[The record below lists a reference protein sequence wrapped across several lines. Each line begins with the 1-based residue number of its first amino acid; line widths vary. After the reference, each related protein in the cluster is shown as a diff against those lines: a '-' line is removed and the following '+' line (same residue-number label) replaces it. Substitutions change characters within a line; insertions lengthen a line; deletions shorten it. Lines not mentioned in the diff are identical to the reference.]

1 MFYNPLKDKSFDKQ
15 KASLIAGNNP
25 NLNKLKDNQ
34 TYGEM
39 RKILSKGRDK
49 KETTHVF
56 VGSNKGGCGK
66 TNLSIQLSYFLNAR
80 GYSVLL
86 VDADAQSNVT
96 CSLLEDEAK
105 VESDYSFYDLLTG
118 QASLE
123 NIIGNVS
130 EGLDIMGANQ
140 RLSEVDYFLRSQ
152 ESSDSSSYFER
163 DVTKNVQ
170 SNEIYLQ
177 TYNIF
182 KKLGEKYDFV
192 IYDTNP
198 ETNRLNRIS
207 MQVCDIA
214 LIPIQPKESS
224 AKAYAITLTEINDS
238 FVTINRDTK
247 NIRDR
252 VKLLFNNNN
261 YIPERKKQSVIKKIY
276 QHFAGDILDD
286 YIDYSFELGE
296 ASDVGW
302 PAFIH
307 SEVSDETIQNLSSV
321 VDEVILLAQRV
332 SGEKKNTH
340 KRRHMFLSDNA

>member
-1 MFYNPLKDKSFDKQ
+1 MFYNPMKDKKFNK
-15 KASLIAGNNP
+15 KKISLIAGNNP
-25 NLNKLKDNQ
+25 NLNKLNDVH
-34 TYGEM
+34 TYEEM
-39 RKILSKGRDK
+39 RSILSKNRDK
-49 KETTHVF
+49 KETTHIF

-80 GYSVLL
+80 GYKVLL

-96 CSLLEDEAK
+96 CSLLADESK
-105 VESDYSFYDLLTG
+105 VESDYSFYDILTG
-118 QASLE
+118 QASLSDV
-123 NIIGNVS
+123 IGNVT

-152 ESSDSSSYFER
+152 ESSENSSYFDR
-163 DVTKNVQ
+163 DVTKNIQ

-247 NIRDR
+247 NIRER
-252 VKLLFNNNN
+252 VKLIFNNNN
-261 YIPERKKQSVIKKIY
+261 YIPEKKKQSVIKKIY
-276 QHFAGDILDD
+276 QHFSGDILDD

-307 SEVSDETIQNLSSV
+307 SEVSEETIQNLSSV
-321 VDEVILLAQRV
+321 VDEIISLIDKVRGV
-332 SGEKKNTH
+332 KNKTH
-340 KRRHMFLSDNA
+340 QRRHMFLSENA